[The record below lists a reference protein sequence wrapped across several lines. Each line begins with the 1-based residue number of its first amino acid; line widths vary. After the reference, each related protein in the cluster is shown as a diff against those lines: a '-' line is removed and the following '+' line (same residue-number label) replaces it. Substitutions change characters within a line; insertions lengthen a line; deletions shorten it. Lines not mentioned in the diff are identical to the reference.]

1 MKEESIMEEGHVI
14 KTVLPGSIGE
24 ELELEPG
31 DRILAVNNQTIED
44 VFDYQYLID
53 DEYIELA
60 VQKNSGEEWILE
72 IEKDAEE
79 DLGIEFESSLMDDYH
94 SCSNK
99 CIFCFID
106 QLPKGMRSTMYF
118 KDDDSRLSFL
128 QGNYITLTN
137 MKDKD
142 LDRIIKYKL
151 SPINISVHTTNPELR
166 CMMLHN
172 RFAGK
177 IMEQMQKLYEAGVL
191 MNGQIVLCKGVNDGD
206 ELRKTIGDLGSFLPY
221 MESLSV
227 VPVGLSDHRE
237 GLYPLEA
244 FTPEDAREVIDI
256 IHGYQKKFM
265 EEYDTHFVHASD
277 EWYILAGEPLPPEEN
292 YDGYVQLENGVGMLR
307 LQEREFHEALNVDV
321 EAGIGTSANRCK
333 KSRCT
338 IATGK
343 LAGPFLRKLIKDLN
357 EVYPNIQAEV
367 VEVTNYF
374 FGSRI
379 TVSGL
384 LTGQDIIRAL
394 KGRDLGERLLLPVNV
409 LRSGEDVLLD
419 DVHVSEIEKTLQV
432 PIRIVQSNGKDLYDA
447 LIEEGD

>member
-1 MKEESIMEEGHVI
+1 MKEGHKI
-14 KTVLPGSIGE
+14 KTIIPGSIGD

-31 DRILAVNNQTIED
+31 DRVLAVNGQQIED
-44 VFDYQYLID
+44 VFDYHYLIN
-53 DEYIELA
+53 DEYIELT
-60 VQKNSGEEWILE
+60 VLKRDGEEWVFE

-94 SCSNK
+94 SCTNK

-142 LDRIIKYKL
+142 LDRIIQYKL
-151 SPINISVHTTNPELR
+151 SPINISVHTTNPDLR

-177 IMEQMQKLYEAGVL
+177 IMEQIQKLYGAGVL
-191 MNGQIVLCKGVNDGD
+191 MNGQIVLCKNINDGD
-206 ELRKTIGDLGSFLPY
+206 ELRKTINDLGKFLPY

-237 GLYPLEA
+237 GLYPLEP
-244 FTPEDAREVIDI
+244 FTPEDAREVIGI
-256 IHGYQKKFM
+256 IHGYQKIFM
-265 EEYDTHFVHASD
+265 EEYGTHFVHASD
-277 EWYILAGEPLPPEEN
+277 EWYILADVPLPEEEN

-307 LQEREFHEALNVDV
+307 LQEREFHTALDEDV
-321 EAGIGTSANRCK
+321 FESVSEVAEEHQK
-333 KSRCT
+333 KKHCT

-343 LAGPFLRKLIKDLN
+343 LAGPFLRKLVADLH
-357 EVYPNIQAEV
+357 VHYPNIQVDV

-374 FGSRI
+374 FGPRI

-394 KGRDLGERLLLPVNV
+394 KGRNLGEELLLPINV

-419 DVHVSEIEKTLQV
+419 DVHVKEIEKTLQV
-432 PIRIVQSNGKDLYDA
+432 PVRIVQSNGKDLYDA
-447 LIEEGD
+447 LIS

>member
-1 MKEESIMEEGHVI
+1 MKEGHKI
-14 KTVLPGSIGE
+14 KTIIPGSIGD

-31 DRILAVNNQTIED
+31 DRVLAVNDQRIED
-44 VFDYQYLID
+44 VFDYHYLIN
-53 DEYIELA
+53 DEYIELT
-60 VQKNSGEEWILE
+60 VLKRDGEEWVFE

-94 SCSNK
+94 SCTNK

-151 SPINISVHTTNPELR
+151 SPINISVHTTDPELR

-177 IMEQMQKLYEAGVL
+177 IMEQIQKLYGAGVL
-191 MNGQIVLCKGVNDGD
+191 MNGQIVLCKNINDGD
-206 ELRKTIGDLGSFLPY
+206 ELRKTINDLGKFLPY

-237 GLYPLEA
+237 GLYPLEP

-256 IHGYQKKFM
+256 IHGYQKIFM
-265 EEYDTHFVHASD
+265 EEYGTHFVHASD
-277 EWYILAGEPLPPEEN
+277 EWYILADVPLPEEEN

-307 LQEREFHEALNVDV
+307 LQEREFHTALDEDV
-321 EAGIGTSANRCK
+321 FESVSEVAEEREHQK
-333 KSRCT
+333 RKHCT

-343 LAGPFLRKLIKDLN
+343 LAGPFLRKLVDDLH
-357 EVYPNIQAEV
+357 VHYPNIQVDV

-374 FGSRI
+374 FGPRI

-394 KGRDLGERLLLPVNV
+394 KGRNLGEELLLPINV

-419 DVHVSEIEKTLQV
+419 DVHVKEIEKTLQV
-432 PIRIVQSNGKDLYDA
+432 PVRIVQSNGKDLYDA
-447 LIEEGD
+447 LIS

>member
-1 MKEESIMEEGHVI
+1 
-14 KTVLPGSIGE
+14 
-24 ELELEPG
+24 
-31 DRILAVNNQTIED
+31 
-44 VFDYQYLID
+44 
-53 DEYIELA
+53 
-60 VQKNSGEEWILE
+60 
-72 IEKDAEE
+72 
-79 DLGIEFESSLMDDYH
+79 
-94 SCSNK
+94 
-99 CIFCFID
+99 
-106 QLPKGMRSTMYF
+106 MYF

-142 LDRIIKYKL
+142 LERIIKYKL

-206 ELRKTIGDLGSFLPY
+206 ELRKTIDDLGSFLPY

-277 EWYILAGEPLPPEEN
+277 EWYILAGEPLPPEEGV
-292 YDGYVQLENGVGMLR
+292 YKRQVQQKSGY
-307 LQEREFHEALNVDV
+307 
-321 EAGIGTSANRCK
+321 
-333 KSRCT
+333 
-338 IATGK
+338 
-343 LAGPFLRKLIKDLN
+343 
-357 EVYPNIQAEV
+357 
-367 VEVTNYF
+367 
-374 FGSRI
+374 
-379 TVSGL
+379 
-384 LTGQDIIRAL
+384 
-394 KGRDLGERLLLPVNV
+394 
-409 LRSGEDVLLD
+409 
-419 DVHVSEIEKTLQV
+419 
-432 PIRIVQSNGKDLYDA
+432 
-447 LIEEGD
+447 

>member
-1 MKEESIMEEGHVI
+1 MKEGHKI
-14 KTVLPGSIGE
+14 KTIIPGSIGD

-31 DRILAVNNQTIED
+31 DRVLAVNDQQIED
-44 VFDYQYLID
+44 VFDYHYLIN
-53 DEYIELA
+53 DEYIELT
-60 VQKNSGEEWILE
+60 VLKRDGEEWVFE

-94 SCSNK
+94 SCTNK

-151 SPINISVHTTNPELR
+151 SPINISVHTTDPELR

-177 IMEQMQKLYEAGVL
+177 IMEQIQKLYGAGVL
-191 MNGQIVLCKGVNDGD
+191 MNGQIVLCKNINDGD
-206 ELRKTIGDLGSFLPY
+206 ELRKTINDLGKFLPY

-237 GLYPLEA
+237 GLYPLEP

-256 IHGYQKKFM
+256 IHGYQKIFM
-265 EEYDTHFVHASD
+265 EEYGTHFVHASD
-277 EWYILAGEPLPPEEN
+277 EWYILADVPLPEEEN

-307 LQEREFHEALNVDV
+307 LQEREFHAALDEDV
-321 EAGIGTSANRCK
+321 FESVSEVAEEREHQK
-333 KSRCT
+333 RKHCT

-343 LAGPFLRKLIKDLN
+343 LAGPFLRKLVDDLH
-357 EVYPNIQAEV
+357 VHYPNIQVDV

-374 FGSRI
+374 FGPRI

-394 KGRDLGERLLLPVNV
+394 KGRNLGEELLLPINV

-419 DVHVSEIEKTLQV
+419 DVHVKEIEKTLQV
-432 PIRIVQSNGKDLYDA
+432 PVRIVQSNGKDLYDA
-447 LIEEGD
+447 LIS

>member
-1 MKEESIMEEGHVI
+1 MDKGHTI
-14 KTVLPGSIGE
+14 KKIAVGSIAE
-24 ELELEPG
+24 ELELESG
-31 DRILAVNNQTIED
+31 DRVIGVNNQAIED
-44 VFDYQYLID
+44 VFDYHYLIN

-60 VQKNSGEEWILE
+60 VLKKSGEEWILE

-79 DLGIEFESSLMDDYH
+79 DLGITFESSLMDDYH

-106 QLPKGMRSTMYF
+106 QLPKGMRETMYF

-137 MKDKD
+137 MKDRE

-151 SPINISVHTTNPELR
+151 SPINISVHTTDPELR

-177 IMEQMQKLYEAGVL
+177 IMEQITKLYEAGTI
-191 MNGQIVLCKGVNDGD
+191 MNGQIVLCKGVNDG
-206 ELRKTIGDLGSFLPY
+206 EALKRTIGDLMTFLPF

-227 VPVGLSDHRE
+227 VPVGLSRHRE
-237 GLYPLEA
+237 GLYPLEP
-244 FTPEDAREVIDI
+244 FTKEDAVEVLNI
-256 IHGYQKKFM
+256 IHGFQEKCM

-277 EWYILAGEPLPPEEN
+277 EWYILAEQPLPEAEN

-307 LQEREFHEALNVDV
+307 LQEEEFHEALAEDFRENT
-321 EAGIGTSANRCK
+321 EKAAGH
-333 KSRCT
+333 CT

-343 LAGPFLRKLIKDLN
+343 LAGPFLRKLIGDFNQK
-357 EVYPNIQAEV
+357 YPHVQADVIEI
-367 VEVTNYF
+367 TNNF
-374 FGSRI
+374 FGPRI

-384 LTGQDIIRAL
+384 LTGRDIVEQL
-394 KGRDLGERLLLPVNV
+394 KDRELGSCLLLPVNV

-419 DVHVSEIEKTLQV
+419 DVHISEIEKTLQV
-432 PIRIVQSNGKDLYDA
+432 PVRIVQSNGKDLYEA
-447 LIEEGD
+447 LLP

>member
-1 MKEESIMEEGHVI
+1 MKEGHKI
-14 KTVLPGSIGE
+14 KTIIPGSIGD

-31 DRILAVNNQTIED
+31 DRVLAVNDQQIED
-44 VFDYQYLID
+44 VFDYHYLIN

-60 VQKNSGEEWILE
+60 VLKRDGEEWVFE

-94 SCSNK
+94 SCTNK

-142 LDRIIKYKL
+142 LDRIIQYKL
-151 SPINISVHTTNPELR
+151 SPINISVHTTNPDLR

-177 IMEQMQKLYEAGVL
+177 IMEQIQKLYRAGVL
-191 MNGQIVLCKGVNDGD
+191 MNGQIVLCKNINDGD
-206 ELRKTIGDLGSFLPY
+206 ELRKTINDLGKFLPY

-237 GLYPLEA
+237 GLYPLEP
-244 FTPEDAREVIDI
+244 FTPEDAREVIGI
-256 IHGYQKKFM
+256 IHGYQKIFM
-265 EEYDTHFVHASD
+265 EEYGTHFVHASD
-277 EWYILAGEPLPPEEN
+277 EWYILADVPLPEEEN

-307 LQEREFHEALNVDV
+307 LQEREFHTALDEDV
-321 EAGIGTSANRCK
+321 FESVSEVAEEHQK
-333 KSRCT
+333 KKHCT

-343 LAGPFLRKLIKDLN
+343 LAGPFLRKLVADLH
-357 EVYPNIQAEV
+357 VHYPNIQVDV

-374 FGSRI
+374 FGPRI

-394 KGRDLGERLLLPVNV
+394 KGRNLGEELLLPINV

-419 DVHVSEIEKTLQV
+419 DVHVKEIEKTLQV
-432 PIRIVQSNGKDLYDA
+432 PVRIVQSNGKDLYDA
-447 LIEEGD
+447 LIS

>member
-1 MKEESIMEEGHVI
+1 MKEGHKI
-14 KTVLPGSIGE
+14 KTIIPGSIGD

-31 DRILAVNNQTIED
+31 DRVLAVNDQQIED
-44 VFDYQYLID
+44 VFDYHYLIN
-53 DEYIELA
+53 DEYIELT
-60 VQKNSGEEWILE
+60 VLKRDGEEWVFE

-94 SCSNK
+94 SCTNK

-128 QGNYITLTN
+128 QVNYITLTN

-142 LDRIIKYKL
+142 LDRIIQYKL
-151 SPINISVHTTNPELR
+151 SPINISVHTTNPDLR

-177 IMEQMQKLYEAGVL
+177 IMEQIQKLYGAGVL
-191 MNGQIVLCKGVNDGD
+191 MNGQIVLCKNINDGD
-206 ELRKTIGDLGSFLPY
+206 ELRKTINDLGKFLPY

-237 GLYPLEA
+237 GLYPLEP
-244 FTPEDAREVIDI
+244 FTPEDAREVIGI
-256 IHGYQKKFM
+256 IHGYQKIFM
-265 EEYDTHFVHASD
+265 EEYGTHFVHASD
-277 EWYILAGEPLPPEEN
+277 EWYILADVPLPEEEN

-307 LQEREFHEALNVDV
+307 LQEREFHTALDEDV
-321 EAGIGTSANRCK
+321 FESVSEVAEEHQK
-333 KSRCT
+333 KKHCT

-343 LAGPFLRKLIKDLN
+343 LAGPFLRKLVADLH
-357 EVYPNIQAEV
+357 VHYPNIQVDV

-374 FGSRI
+374 FGPRI

-394 KGRDLGERLLLPVNV
+394 KGRNLGEELLLPINV

-419 DVHVSEIEKTLQV
+419 DVHVKEIEKTLQV
-432 PIRIVQSNGKDLYDA
+432 PVRIVQSNGKDLYDA
-447 LIEEGD
+447 LIS

>member
-1 MKEESIMEEGHVI
+1 M
-14 KTVLPGSIGE
+14 
-24 ELELEPG
+24 
-31 DRILAVNNQTIED
+31 
-44 VFDYQYLID
+44 VF
-53 DEYIELA
+53 
-60 VQKNSGEEWILE
+60 E

-94 SCSNK
+94 SCTNK

-151 SPINISVHTTNPELR
+151 SPINISVHTTDPELR

-177 IMEQMQKLYEAGVL
+177 IMEQIQKLYGAGVL
-191 MNGQIVLCKGVNDGD
+191 MNGQIVLCKNINDGD
-206 ELRKTIGDLGSFLPY
+206 ELRKTINDLGKFLPY

-237 GLYPLEA
+237 GLYPLEP

-256 IHGYQKKFM
+256 IHGYQKIFM
-265 EEYDTHFVHASD
+265 EEYGTHFVHASD
-277 EWYILAGEPLPPEEN
+277 EWYILADVPLPEEEN

-307 LQEREFHEALNVDV
+307 LQEREFHAALDEDV
-321 EAGIGTSANRCK
+321 FESVSEVAEEQEHQKRK
-333 KSRCT
+333 HCT

-343 LAGPFLRKLIKDLN
+343 LAGPFLRKLVDDLH
-357 EVYPNIQAEV
+357 VHYPNIQVDV

-374 FGSRI
+374 FGPRI

-394 KGRDLGERLLLPVNV
+394 KGRNLGEELLLPINV

-419 DVHVSEIEKTLQV
+419 DVHVKEIEKTLQV
-432 PIRIVQSNGKDLYDA
+432 PVRIVQSNGKDLYDA
-447 LIEEGD
+447 LIS

>member
-1 MKEESIMEEGHVI
+1 MKEGHKI
-14 KTVLPGSIGE
+14 KTIIPGSIGD

-31 DRILAVNNQTIED
+31 DRVLAVNDQRIED
-44 VFDYQYLID
+44 VFDYHYLIN
-53 DEYIELA
+53 DEYIELT
-60 VQKNSGEEWILE
+60 VLKRDGEEWVFE

-94 SCSNK
+94 SCTNK

-151 SPINISVHTTNPELR
+151 SPINISVHTTDPELR

-177 IMEQMQKLYEAGVL
+177 IMEQIQKLYGAGVL
-191 MNGQIVLCKGVNDGD
+191 MNGQIVLCKNINDGD
-206 ELRKTIGDLGSFLPY
+206 ELRKTINDLGKFLPY

-227 VPVGLSDHRE
+227 VPVGLSDHIE
-237 GLYPLEA
+237 GLYPLEP

-256 IHGYQKKFM
+256 IHGYQKIFM
-265 EEYDTHFVHASD
+265 EEYGTHFVHASD
-277 EWYILAGEPLPPEEN
+277 EWYILADVQLPEEEN

-307 LQEREFHEALNVDV
+307 LQEREFHAALD
-321 EAGIGTSANRCK
+321 
-333 KSRCT
+333 
-338 IATGK
+338 
-343 LAGPFLRKLIKDLN
+343 
-357 EVYPNIQAEV
+357 
-367 VEVTNYF
+367 
-374 FGSRI
+374 
-379 TVSGL
+379 
-384 LTGQDIIRAL
+384 
-394 KGRDLGERLLLPVNV
+394 
-409 LRSGEDVLLD
+409 EDVFES
-419 DVHVSEIEKTLQV
+419 VSEVAEEREHQKEN
-432 PIRIVQSNGKDLYDA
+432 IVRLPPGNWPAPS
-447 LIEEGD
+447 

>member
-1 MKEESIMEEGHVI
+1 MKEGHKI
-14 KTVLPGSIGE
+14 KTIIPGSIGD
-24 ELELEPG
+24 ELELRPG
-31 DRILAVNNQTIED
+31 DRVLAVNDQQIED
-44 VFDYQYLID
+44 VFDYHYLIN
-53 DEYIELA
+53 DEYIELTIL
-60 VQKNSGEEWILE
+60 KRDGEEWVFE

-94 SCSNK
+94 SCTNK

-177 IMEQMQKLYEAGVL
+177 IMEQIQKLYEAGVL
-191 MNGQIVLCKGVNDGD
+191 MNGQIVLCKNINDGD
-206 ELRKTIGDLGSFLPY
+206 ELRKTINDLGRFLPY

-237 GLYPLEA
+237 GLYPLEP

-256 IHGYQKKFM
+256 IHGYQKIFM
-265 EEYDTHFVHASD
+265 EEYGTHFVHASD
-277 EWYILAGEPLPPEEN
+277 EWYILADAPLPEEEN

-307 LQEREFHEALNVDV
+307 LQEREFHAALDEDV
-321 EAGIGTSANRCK
+321 FESVSEVAEEHQKRK
-333 KSRCT
+333 HCT

-343 LAGPFLRKLIKDLN
+343 LAGPFLRKLVADLN
-357 EVYPNIQAEV
+357 VHYPNIRVDV

-374 FGSRI
+374 FGPRI

-384 LTGQDIIRAL
+384 LTGQDIIRTL
-394 KGRDLGERLLLPVNV
+394 KGRNLGEELLLPINV

-419 DVHVSEIEKTLQV
+419 DVHVKEIEKTLQV
-432 PIRIVQSNGKDLYDA
+432 PVRIVQSNGKDLYDA
-447 LIEEGD
+447 LTS

>member
-1 MKEESIMEEGHVI
+1 MMKEGHKI
-14 KTVLPGSIGE
+14 KMVVPGSIGD

-31 DRILAVNNQTIED
+31 DRVLAVNNQQIED
-44 VFDYQYLID
+44 VFDYHYLIN
-53 DEYIELA
+53 DEYIELT
-60 VQKNSGEEWILE
+60 VQKADGEEWLLE

-94 SCSNK
+94 SCTNK

-128 QGNYITLTN
+128 QGNYITMTN

-142 LDRIIKYKL
+142 LERIIKYKL

-177 IMEQMQKLYEAGVL
+177 IMEQIQKLYGAGVL
-191 MNGQIVLCKGVNDGD
+191 MNGQIVLCKNVNDGD
-206 ELRKTIGDLGSFLPY
+206 ELRKTIGDLGEFLPY

-227 VPVGLSDHRE
+227 VPVGLSAHRD
-237 GLYPLEA
+237 GLYPLEP
-244 FTPEDAREVIDI
+244 FTPEDAREVIEI
-256 IHGYQKKFM
+256 IHGYQEIFM
-265 EEYDTHFVHASD
+265 EEYGTHFVHASD
-277 EWYILAGEPLPPEEN
+277 EWYILAGAPLPEEDN

-307 LQEREFHEALNVDV
+307 LQEREFHEALNEDIY
-321 EAGIGTSANRCK
+321 ENMYGAPEEREKNK
-333 KSRCT
+333 HCT

-343 LAGPFLRKLIKDLN
+343 LAGPFLRELVSDLN
-357 EVYPNIQAEV
+357 VHYPNIQVDV

-374 FGSRI
+374 FGPRI

-394 KGRDLGERLLLPVNV
+394 KGRDLGSELLLPINV

-419 DVHVSEIEKTLQV
+419 DVHVKEIEKTLQV
-432 PIRIVQSNGKDLYDA
+432 PVRIVQSNGKDLYDA
-447 LIEEGD
+447 LIS

>member
-1 MKEESIMEEGHVI
+1 MKEGHKI
-14 KTVLPGSIGE
+14 KTIIPGSIGD

-31 DRILAVNNQTIED
+31 DRVLAVNDQQIED
-44 VFDYQYLID
+44 VFDYHYLIN
-53 DEYIELA
+53 DEYIELT
-60 VQKNSGEEWILE
+60 VLKRDGEEWVFE

-94 SCSNK
+94 SCTNK

-142 LDRIIKYKL
+142 LDRIIQYKL
-151 SPINISVHTTNPELR
+151 SPINISVHTTNPDLR

-177 IMEQMQKLYEAGVL
+177 IMEQIQKLYGAGVL
-191 MNGQIVLCKGVNDGD
+191 MNGQIVLCKNINDGD
-206 ELRKTIGDLGSFLPY
+206 ELRKTINDLGKFLPY

-237 GLYPLEA
+237 GLYPLEP
-244 FTPEDAREVIDI
+244 FTPEDAREVIGI
-256 IHGYQKKFM
+256 IHGYQKIFM
-265 EEYDTHFVHASD
+265 EEYGTHFVHASD
-277 EWYILAGEPLPPEEN
+277 EWYILADVPLPEEEN

-307 LQEREFHEALNVDV
+307 LQEREFHTALDEDV
-321 EAGIGTSANRCK
+321 FESVSEVAEEHQK
-333 KSRCT
+333 KKHCT

-343 LAGPFLRKLIKDLN
+343 LAGPFLRKLVADLH
-357 EVYPNIQAEV
+357 VHYPNIQVDV

-374 FGSRI
+374 FGPRI

-394 KGRDLGERLLLPVNV
+394 KGRNLGEELLLPINV

-419 DVHVSEIEKTLQV
+419 DVHVKEIEKTLQV
-432 PIRIVQSNGKDLYDA
+432 PVRIVQSNGKDLYDA
-447 LIEEGD
+447 LIS

>member
-1 MKEESIMEEGHVI
+1 MKEGHKI
-14 KTVLPGSIGE
+14 KTIIPGSIGD

-31 DRILAVNNQTIED
+31 DRVLAVNDQQIED
-44 VFDYQYLID
+44 VFDYHYLIN

-60 VQKNSGEEWILE
+60 VLKRDGEEWVFE
-72 IEKDAEE
+72 IEKNAEE

-94 SCSNK
+94 SCTNK

-142 LDRIIKYKL
+142 LDRIIQYKL
-151 SPINISVHTTNPELR
+151 SPINISVHTTNPDLR

-177 IMEQMQKLYEAGVL
+177 IMEQIQKLYGAGVL
-191 MNGQIVLCKGVNDGD
+191 MNGQIVLCKNINDGD
-206 ELRKTIGDLGSFLPY
+206 ELRKTINDLGKFLPY

-237 GLYPLEA
+237 GLYPLEP
-244 FTPEDAREVIDI
+244 FTPEDAREVIGI
-256 IHGYQKKFM
+256 IHGYQKIFM
-265 EEYDTHFVHASD
+265 EEYGTHFVHASD
-277 EWYILAGEPLPPEEN
+277 EWYILADVPLPEEEN

-307 LQEREFHEALNVDV
+307 LQEREFHTALDEDV
-321 EAGIGTSANRCK
+321 FESVSEVAEEHQK
-333 KSRCT
+333 KKHCT

-343 LAGPFLRKLIKDLN
+343 LAGPFLRKLVADLH
-357 EVYPNIQAEV
+357 VHYPNIQVDV

-374 FGSRI
+374 FGPRI

-394 KGRDLGERLLLPVNV
+394 KGRNLGEELLLPINV

-419 DVHVSEIEKTLQV
+419 DVHVKEIEKTLQV
-432 PIRIVQSNGKDLYDA
+432 PVRIVQSNGKDLYDA
-447 LIEEGD
+447 LIS

>member
-1 MKEESIMEEGHVI
+1 MKEGHKI
-14 KTVLPGSIGE
+14 KTIIPGSIGD

-31 DRILAVNNQTIED
+31 DRVLAVNDQQIED
-44 VFDYQYLID
+44 VFDYHYLIN

-60 VQKNSGEEWILE
+60 VLKRDGEEWVFE

-94 SCSNK
+94 SCTNK

-142 LDRIIKYKL
+142 LDRIIQYKL
-151 SPINISVHTTNPELR
+151 SPINISVHTTNPDLR

-177 IMEQMQKLYEAGVL
+177 IMEQIQKLYGAGVL
-191 MNGQIVLCKGVNDGD
+191 MNGQIVLCKNINDGD
-206 ELRKTIGDLGSFLPY
+206 ELRKTINDLGKFLPY

-237 GLYPLEA
+237 GLYPLEP
-244 FTPEDAREVIDI
+244 FTPEDAREVIGI
-256 IHGYQKKFM
+256 IHGYQKIFM
-265 EEYDTHFVHASD
+265 EEYGTHFVHASD
-277 EWYILAGEPLPPEEN
+277 EWYILADVPLPEEEN

-307 LQEREFHEALNVDV
+307 LQEREFHTALDEDV
-321 EAGIGTSANRCK
+321 FESVSEVAEEHQK
-333 KSRCT
+333 KKHCT

-343 LAGPFLRKLIKDLN
+343 LAGPFLRKLVADLH
-357 EVYPNIQAEV
+357 VHYPNIQVDV

-374 FGSRI
+374 FGPRI

-394 KGRDLGERLLLPVNV
+394 KGRNLGEELLLPINV

-419 DVHVSEIEKTLQV
+419 DVHVKEIEKTLQV
-432 PIRIVQSNGKDLYDA
+432 PVRIVQSNGKDLYDA
-447 LIEEGD
+447 LIS

>member
-1 MKEESIMEEGHVI
+1 MKEGHKI
-14 KTVLPGSIGE
+14 KTIIPGSIGD

-31 DRILAVNNQTIED
+31 DRVLAVNDQQIED
-44 VFDYQYLID
+44 VFDYHYLIN
-53 DEYIELA
+53 DEYIELT
-60 VQKNSGEEWILE
+60 VLKRDGEEWVFE

-94 SCSNK
+94 SCTNK

-151 SPINISVHTTNPELR
+151 SPINISVHTTDPELR

-177 IMEQMQKLYEAGVL
+177 IMEQIQKLYGAGVL
-191 MNGQIVLCKGVNDGD
+191 MNGQIVLCKNINDGD
-206 ELRKTIGDLGSFLPY
+206 ELRKTINDLGKFLPY

-237 GLYPLEA
+237 GLYPLEP

-256 IHGYQKKFM
+256 IHGYQKIFM
-265 EEYDTHFVHASD
+265 EEYGTHFVHASD
-277 EWYILAGEPLPPEEN
+277 EWYILADVPLPEEEN

-307 LQEREFHEALNVDV
+307 LQEREFHAALDEDV
-321 EAGIGTSANRCK
+321 FESVSEVAEEQEHQKRK
-333 KSRCT
+333 HCT

-343 LAGPFLRKLIKDLN
+343 LAGPFLRKLVDDLH
-357 EVYPNIQAEV
+357 VHYQNIQVDV

-374 FGSRI
+374 FGPRI

-394 KGRDLGERLLLPVNV
+394 KGRNLGEELLLPINV

-419 DVHVSEIEKTLQV
+419 DVHVKEIEKTLQV
-432 PIRIVQSNGKDLYDA
+432 PVRIVQSNGKDLYDA
-447 LIEEGD
+447 LIS